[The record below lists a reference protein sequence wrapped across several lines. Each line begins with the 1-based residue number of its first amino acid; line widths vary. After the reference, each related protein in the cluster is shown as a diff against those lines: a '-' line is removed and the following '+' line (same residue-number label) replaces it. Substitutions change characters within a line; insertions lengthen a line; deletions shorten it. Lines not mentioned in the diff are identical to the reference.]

1 MEKTGFVF
9 LPSYLEAV
17 EKVPEA
23 YRLEVLMALCQFG
36 IEGVEPEGMSA
47 FAEVVLSLVRNS
59 IAHGKSKYQSAKEN
73 GRKGGRPRKEK
84 TEKTEAETQETQ
96 ENQDID
102 IEKEKDIEKD
112 IEKET
117 DTEKDTQQSCGNASS
132 FSSCSSLSL
141 GTFSNVRLTQQ
152 ELDGLKQL
160 RPCDW
165 QRWIEDLSSY
175 MASSGKRYENHYA
188 TILSWIQRQ
197 PAPPGDELDWDAIDR
212 ANAAYFGD
220 DCYILGKSGGK
231 P

>member
-1 MEKTGFVF
+1 MERTGFVF

-36 IEGVEPEGMSA
+36 IEGVEPEEMSA

-59 IAHGKSKYQSAKEN
+59 ILHGKSKYQASRDN
-73 GRKGGRPRKEK
+73 GKKGGRPKKEK
-84 TEKTEAETQETQ
+84 PEKPSDETFKTQETQ
-96 ENQDID
+96 ENQDKEKD
-102 IEKEKDIEKD
+102 IEKDKEKEKDIEKD
-112 IEKET
+112 
-117 DTEKDTQQSCGNASS
+117 TQQSCRDASS
-132 FSSCSSLSL
+132 FSSDSSLSL

-152 ELDGLKQL
+152 ELDGLKRL

-165 QRWIEDLSSY
+165 QRWIEDLSTY
-175 MASSGKRYENHYA
+175 IASSGKRYENHYA
-188 TILSWIQRQ
+188 ALLSWIQRQ

-220 DCYILGKSGGK
+220 DCYILGNGGEK
-231 P
+231 L